1 MNDNEKNELKNEA
14 LEAVS
19 QVKDVIKNID
29 FKEETEETKGFFTE
43 MLSNTIGK
51 MRSVA
56 NSGSSL
62 ITIAIIILATWT
74 AAVFIRS
81 VLSTL
86 MRNWRFADVI
96 PRLVNVVT
104 STLSPA
110 FIVLILAVAVYIFYK
125 GKVKQFMP
133 ILITMT
139 IASAPRALG
148 AVLSIFVTLIPT
160 SNMVIAS
167 VNAFLYLISIIL
179 VYFGIKALVA
189 EDNDESFFKN
199 FIKIQCVYFVAR
211 IVLGAFSI
219 SI

>member
-1 MNDNEKNELKNEA
+1 MNDNEKNELKDEA

-29 FKEETEETKGFFTE
+29 VKEEAEKTKGFFAE
-43 MLSNTIGK
+43 MLANPIGK

-62 ITIAIIILATWT
+62 LTVAIIILATWT
-74 AAVFIRS
+74 AAVFVRS

-86 MRNWRFADVI
+86 MRTWRFADVI
-96 PRLVNVVT
+96 PRFVNIIT

-125 GKVKQFMP
+125 DKVKQFMP
-133 ILITMT
+133 ILITVT

-148 AVLSIFVTLIPT
+148 AVLSVLVTLIPT
-160 SNMVIAS
+160 SNMVIGS
-167 VNAFLYLISIIL
+167 INAFLYLISILL
-179 VYFGIKALVA
+179 VYFGIKALVV

-199 FIKIQCVYFVAR
+199 FMKIQCVYFVAR
-211 IVLGAFSI
+211 IVLGAFGI